1 MENEENVV
9 GTPEG
14 AKTPTPGIPKEEVK
28 KSPLNMNQL
37 AGAIIIAGL
46 IIAGAILLKGGSG
59 ANTPVDPVKAEAK
72 LTKSLPV
79 FSACLDTGKYTQAVA
94 DTTAGGGKAG
104 VNGTPKGFILKDG
117 KVIATIDGAEASKT
131 VTDKIDKALT
141 AGVNGTV
148 NANFPAVT
156 SSDFALGSDSAPV
169 TLILYTDF
177 QCPFCG
183 KFFAETEQ
191 IALAQYIKDGKI
203 KFVSRD
209 FAFLGPESIK
219 AAEAARCAADQG
231 QYWQYHD
238 YLFSHQ
244 NGENKGNFSSLNLK
258 TFAKTL
264 GLK

>member
-1 MENEENVV
+1 MENEENIVKTAE
-9 GTPEG
+9 GTEI
-14 AKTPTPGIPKEEVK
+14 PTESVK
-28 KSPLNMNQL
+28 KNSFSINQAQI
-37 AGAIIIAGL
+37 AGAIVIAGL
-46 IIAGAILLKGGSG
+46 IIAGAILLKGGG
-59 ANTPVDPVKAEAK
+59 ASAPVDPVKAEAK
-72 LTKSLPV
+72 LTKSLPI
-79 FSACLDTGKYTQAVA
+79 FSACLDSGKYTQAIS

-117 KVIATIDGAEASKT
+117 KVVATIDGAEASKT

-148 NANFPAVT
+148 NANLPTVT

-191 IALAQYIKDGKI
+191 TALAQYVKDGKI
-203 KFVSRD
+203 KFISRD

-219 AAEAARCAADQG
+219 SAEAARCAADQG